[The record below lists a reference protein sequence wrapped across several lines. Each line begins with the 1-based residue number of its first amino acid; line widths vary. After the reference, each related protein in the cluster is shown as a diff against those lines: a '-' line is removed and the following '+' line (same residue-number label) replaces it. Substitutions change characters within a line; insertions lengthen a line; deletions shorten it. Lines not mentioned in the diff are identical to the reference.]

1 MGAEPVGLAAAQGPD
16 HQVGGRSDSS
26 RFTDVAAPQAR
37 LWIKHILMPP
47 VVIDIRSADD
57 SRDVV
62 HRAVQALAEGK
73 LVALPTETV
82 YGLAASALN
91 EQAICRLVAT
101 KGRSAGK
108 ALTLAIRSAD
118 DVLDYLPTLS
128 PLGRR
133 LARRCWPGPVTIV
146 AENDHPDSLVHQLSP
161 CVRRAVVP
169 DNTVGLRVPA
179 HPMVLDIL
187 RMLVG
192 PVVLTS
198 ANPQGQADPVTA
210 EQVLEAL
217 GDQVELVLNDGQSR
231 LGQPSTV
238 VKVGPRKLEI
248 LRAGVVSEQTLR
260 RLSSLMILLV
270 CTGNT
275 CRSPMAEVMCR
286 QMIAERLGCPPSELA
301 EHGVMVMSA
310 GLSAMMGGRPSP
322 EAVDVMAKR
331 GLNLADHESQP
342 LTTHLVRHAD
352 IIWTMTRSH
361 RQAIVSQW
369 PEASARTQVLAPD
382 QSDVSDPI
390 GGPLEYYQQCAQQIQ
405 ALLGERVKNLD
416 L

>member
-1 MGAEPVGLAAAQGPD
+1 
-16 HQVGGRSDSS
+16 
-26 RFTDVAAPQAR
+26 
-37 LWIKHILMPP
+37 MPP
-47 VVIDIRSADD
+47 VVIDIRSAED

-82 YGLAASALN
+82 YGLAASALH
-91 EQAICRLVAT
+91 ECAVARLLET
-101 KGRSAGK
+101 KGRTAGK
-108 ALTLAIRSAD
+108 ALSLAIKSAD
-118 DVLDYLPTLS
+118 DVLDYVPDLS

-146 AENDHPDSLVHQLSP
+146 TEDCHPESLIRQLP
-161 CVRRAVVP
+161 AAVQRAVCP
-169 DNTVGLRVPA
+169 QGTIGLRVPA
-179 HPMVLDIL
+179 HAMFLDIL

-198 ANPQGQADPVTA
+198 ANLQGDADPVTA
-210 EQVLEAL
+210 EAVISAL
-217 GDQVELVLNDGQSR
+217 GDRVQLVLNDGQSR

-238 VKVGPRKLEI
+238 VKAGSKGFEI

-260 RLSSLMILLV
+260 RLSCLMVLLV

-286 QMIAERLGCPPSELA
+286 KMISDLLGCTAGELA
-301 EHGVMVMSA
+301 DHGVIVMSA
-310 GLSAMMGGRPSP
+310 GISAMMGARPSP
-322 EAVDVMAKR
+322 EAVSVMAQA
-331 GLNLADHESQP
+331 GLQLADHESQP
-342 LTTHLVRHAD
+342 LTNQLVRHAD

-369 PEASARTQVLAPD
+369 PEASPRTSVLGPD
-382 QSDVSDPI
+382 ATDIVDPI
-390 GGPLEYYQQCAQQIQ
+390 GGPIEYYEKCAGEIKR
-405 ALLGERVKNLD
+405 ALEKRIGELEW
-416 L
+416 